1 MKLRSKLTWLLLIA
15 VLAGGAAYWQMRRS
29 AAPADKPATA
39 AATPAAGTAAPEV
52 VVELQ
57 PEDVS
62 RVSTQT
68 LTQTLA
74 VSGNLKAL
82 NSVSIKARVA
92 GELMS
97 LQGREGDSVKAGQVL
112 AKIDPVEFQRRLRQ
126 AEQQADAAKT
136 QIDIA
141 QRQYDNNK
149 ALVDQ
154 GFISKTALEA
164 SEATLNGAR
173 ATHNAAVAAAD
184 VARKTLEETVLLAP
198 ISGQIGARLAQP
210 GERVA
215 VDQKLLEIV
224 DLSSLEL
231 EATLSP
237 ADAMDVRVGQQAQLT
252 LEGRDKTLYAQV
264 QRINPNVQSNSRS
277 VLVYLR
283 LQNAPGLRQ
292 GLYGQGQLEIA
303 SRQVMAVP
311 LESVRTDKP
320 LPYVQLVVNNK
331 VAHQTV
337 TLGQRGTVAGG
348 NPAQVWV
355 EIKGVTDGAQVLSAR
370 TGSLREGVNL
380 RIAAPTGAPSSTP
393 SAAQPPAAPASS
405 KP

>member
-1 MKLRSKLTWLLLIA
+1 MTLRSKFTWLLLIA
-15 VLAGGAAYWQMRRS
+15 VLAGGAAYWQMRRA
-29 AAPADKPATA
+29 AAPAGAPVAPA
-39 AATPAAGTAAPEV
+39 AATSSAAAEA

-62 RVSTQT
+62 HLSMQT
-68 LTQTLA
+68 LTQTLP
-74 VSGNLKAL
+74 VSGKLKAL
-82 NSVSIKARVA
+82 HSVSIKARVA
-92 GELMS
+92 GELLM
-97 LQGREGDSVKAGQVL
+97 LQGREGDSVKAGQVI

-141 QRQYDNNK
+141 LRQYDNNK

-164 SEATLNGAR
+164 SEATLSGAR
-173 ATHNAAVAAAD
+173 ATYNAAVAAAD
-184 VARKTLEETVLLAP
+184 VARKTLDETVLLAP
-198 ISGQIGARLAQP
+198 ISGQIAARLAQP

-215 VDQKLLEIV
+215 IDQKLLDIV

-237 ADAMDVRVGQQAQLT
+237 ADAMDVRIGQQAQLT

-292 GLYGQGQLEIA
+292 GLYGQGQLELA
-303 SRQVMAVP
+303 SRQVTALP

-320 LPYVQLVVNNK
+320 SPYVQLIVNNK

-337 TLGQRGTVAGG
+337 TTGQRGTIAGG
-348 NPAQVWV
+348 NPTQVWV
-355 EIKGVTDGAQVLSAR
+355 EVKGVADGAQVLSAR

-380 RIAAPTGAPSSTP
+380 RIAS
-393 SAAQPPAAPASS
+393 PAAPAPVAAPQ

>member
-1 MKLRSKLTWLLLIA
+1 MTLRSKFTWLLLIA
-15 VLAGGAAYWQMRRS
+15 VLASGAAYWQMRR
-29 AAPADKPATA
+29 AAVPAGAPVVPAATGA
-39 AATPAAGTAAPEV
+39 AATEA

-62 RVSTQT
+62 HLSMQT
-68 LTQTLA
+68 LTQTLP

-92 GELMS
+92 GELLM
-97 LQGREGDSVKAGQVL
+97 LQGREGDSVKAGQVI

-141 QRQYDNNK
+141 LRQYDNNK

-164 SEATLNGAR
+164 SEATLSGAR
-173 ATHNAAVAAAD
+173 ATYNAAVAAAD
-184 VARKTLEETVLLAP
+184 VARKTMDETVLLAP
-198 ISGQIGARLAQP
+198 ISGQIAARLAQP

-215 VDQKLLEIV
+215 IDQKLLDIV

-237 ADAMDVRVGQQAQLT
+237 ADAMDVRIGQQAQLT

-292 GLYGQGQLEIA
+292 GLYGQGQLELA
-303 SRQVMAVP
+303 SRQVTARP

-320 LPYVQLVVNNK
+320 LPYVQLIVNGR

-337 TLGQRGTVAGG
+337 TTGQRGSITGG

-355 EIKGVTDGAQVLSAR
+355 EVKGVAEGAQVLSPR

-380 RIAAPTGAPSSTP
+380 RIASPASPA
-393 SAAQPPAAPASS
+393 AAQPAAAPVAN